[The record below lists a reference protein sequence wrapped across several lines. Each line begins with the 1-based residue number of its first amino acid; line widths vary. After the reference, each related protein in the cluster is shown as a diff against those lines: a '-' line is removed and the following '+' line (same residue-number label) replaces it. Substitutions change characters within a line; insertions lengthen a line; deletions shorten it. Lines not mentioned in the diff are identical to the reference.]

1 VAARVTRRP
10 CSTLSATLETV
21 KRIGVR
27 ELRQHAS
34 RYLSL
39 VKAGEI
45 VEVTERGELVALLT
59 PPGASRTTRDRL
71 VATGRLIPATSPS
84 GRLRSSHPVPIDSGG
99 PTNQELLD
107 AEREER
113 L

>member
-1 VAARVTRRP
+1 M
-10 CSTLSATLETV
+10 E
-21 KRIGVR
+21 RIGVR
-27 ELRQHAS
+27 ELRQNAS

-39 VKAGEI
+39 VKAGET
-45 VEVTERGELVALLT
+45 VAVTERGELVALLV
-59 PPGASRTTRDRL
+59 PPHPSRTTRDRL
-71 VATGRLIPATSPS
+71 VAAGRLIPASRPT
-84 GRLRSSHPVPIDSGG
+84 GRLRSSRPVPVVDGE

>member
-1 VAARVTRRP
+1 M
-10 CSTLSATLETV
+10 E
-21 KRIGVR
+21 RIGVR

-34 RYLSL
+34 RYLAL
-39 VKAGEI
+39 VKTGEI

-59 PPGASRTTRDRL
+59 PPDQPRSARERL
-71 VATGRLIPATSPS
+71 LAAGRLLPATSPS
-84 GRLRSSHPVPIDSGG
+84 GRLRCSEPVSVAPGE

-107 AEREER
+107 AQRQER

>member
-1 VAARVTRRP
+1 M
-10 CSTLSATLETV
+10 

-34 RYLSL
+34 RYVRM

-45 VEVTERGELVALLT
+45 VEVAERGQVVALLT
-59 PPGASRTTRDRL
+59 PPGGSRTTRDRL
-71 VATGRLIPATSPS
+71 VASRRLVPATSPS
-84 GRLRSSHPVPIDSGG
+84 WRLRSSRPVPIDPGS

-107 AEREER
+107 AEREDR